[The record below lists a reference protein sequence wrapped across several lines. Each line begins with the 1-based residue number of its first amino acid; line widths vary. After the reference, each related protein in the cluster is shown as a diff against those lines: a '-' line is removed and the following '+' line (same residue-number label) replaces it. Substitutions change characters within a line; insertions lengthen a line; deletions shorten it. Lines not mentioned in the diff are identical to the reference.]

1 VGPKR
6 VLSIAPWVPS
16 GNARYAGQRYLYQH
30 LYRMAQDFDVTLL
43 SSDTEA
49 NRNLSLEETPW
60 QIVLVPSL
68 RTPSGVRAEIAALR
82 LQGRGEPI
90 PNLIEYATSFVESP
104 DVVELQWSTT
114 MCLAPIARKIFPSAY
129 VAAFQYDR
137 YSATLTWKKLR
148 RLRFRRRLR
157 DVVAG
162 RIIAQQ
168 ERRLAR
174 SCDLVAAFKQ
184 ADVDFVD
191 KRSSTLVVDPWLEE
205 PAERIPNSDT
215 MDVVFVGAFS
225 REENVEGAFWMI
237 DRVMPLV
244 IAEHP
249 TARLVL
255 AGAGPGPDLCE
266 REGPGVHLTGFVDD
280 LGPYYQAAHCCVS
293 PIFSGG
299 GLRFKVP
306 QALSYGVP
314 MVVTS
319 ESLAGLEGLPQTSLA
334 GVEDEP
340 SGFAAAICKVL
351 QDPIT
356 AAVAAAEAQRW
367 VRARF
372 SFDRTVESV
381 LSAYRTGKGNTLK
394 DVK

>member
-6 VLSIAPWVPS
+6 VLSVAPWVPS
-16 GNARYAGQRYLYQH
+16 RNARYAGQRYQYQH
-30 LYRMAQDFDVTLL
+30 LYRLAQDFDVTLL
-43 SSDTEA
+43 SSDTEG
-49 NRNLSLEETPW
+49 NRNLSVEETPW
-60 QIVLVPSL
+60 KVVLVPPL

-82 LQGRGEPI
+82 LQGRGEPT
-90 PNLIEYATSFVESP
+90 PNLVEYAASLVEPP
-104 DVVELQWSTT
+104 DVVELHWSTT
-114 MCLAPIARKIFPSAY
+114 MCLAPLTRKIFPGAY

-137 YSATLTWKKLR
+137 YSATLTWQKLQ
-148 RLRFRRRLR
+148 RLRLRRRLR

-191 KRSSTLVVDPWLEE
+191 WRSSTLVVDPWLED
-205 PAERIPNSDT
+205 PAERIPNSNT
-215 MDVVFVGAFS
+215 MDVVFVGAFN
-225 REENVEGAFWMI
+225 REENAEGALWMI
-237 DRVMPLV
+237 DQVMPLV
-244 IAEHP
+244 VAEHP
-249 TARLVL
+249 SARLVL
-255 AGAGPGPDLCE
+255 AGAGSGPDLCE
-266 REGPGVHLTGFVDD
+266 REGPSVHVTGFVDD

-319 ESLAGLEGLPQTSLA
+319 ESLVGLEGLPRASLA
-334 GVEDEP
+334 GVENEP
-340 SGFAAAICKVL
+340 KGFAAAICKVL

-356 AAVAAAEAQRW
+356 ADSAAAEAQRW

-381 LSAYRTGKGNTLK
+381 LLAYRTGKANAQEN
-394 DVK
+394 